1 MHGTDSTSHDERSA
15 VPALLRLDDSDR
27 ARLGEALRV
36 LLDRG
41 SILGG
46 EGAHA
51 DLYHWAYA
59 NRPWIEEMSALFD
72 LQLFWENESRLVQ
85 AIPRSPTFLLRLR
98 LDATL
103 VFLTLWYEFDAAVR
117 DRGETPPISLTAE
130 ELNASLEAKF
140 KTLRRAIPAHTR
152 LVEILRLAQR
162 KNLVRFAAAAE
173 PAKTRIEILA
183 TIKRVIPFQ
192 SLDDWTRHADRF
204 LAGVP
209 DLESV
214 ASAGNTIDESDAE
227 N

>member
-1 MHGTDSTSHDERSA
+1 MSDEISNT
-15 VPALLRLDDSDR
+15 LLRLEPSDR

-46 EGAHA
+46 EGPHA

-59 NRPWIEEMSALFD
+59 NRPWIEEMCALFD

-85 AIPRSPTFLLRLR
+85 AVPRSGAFLLRLR

-103 VFLTLWYEFDAAVR
+103 VLLTLWYEFDSAVR
-117 DRGETPPISLTAE
+117 DRGETPPIVLTAE
-130 ELNASLEAKF
+130 QLNDSLRTKF
-140 KTLRRAIPAHTR
+140 EPLRKAMPSQTR
-152 LVEILRLAQR
+152 LLEILRLAQR
-162 KNLVRFAAAAE
+162 KNLLRFTAGADAAR
-173 PAKTRIEILA
+173 TRIEILP

-192 SLDDWTRHADRF
+192 DLADWTRHADRF
-204 LAGVP
+204 LTTETAT
-209 DLESV
+209 ET
-214 ASAGNTIDESDAE
+214 ADEDAE